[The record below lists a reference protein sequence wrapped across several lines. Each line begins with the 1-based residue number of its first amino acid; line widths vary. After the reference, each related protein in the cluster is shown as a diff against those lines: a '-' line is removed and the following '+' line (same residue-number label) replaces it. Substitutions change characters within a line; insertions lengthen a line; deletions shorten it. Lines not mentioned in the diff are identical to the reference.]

1 LGGKNS
7 KRFNQDTLMR
17 AEKSSMH
24 KKRQSDMKFTSADAK
39 QCRYFRIKEAER
51 LWKKQRSYS
60 QKLSCIADKEG

>member
-1 LGGKNS
+1 
-7 KRFNQDTLMR
+7 MR